1 VSACQD
7 VSYGEF
13 GSLLMR
19 AAGGARVPLSGSIEL
34 TFRCNLRCVHCYIPD
49 YSGRGEMS
57 TAEITRILDEIAD
70 EGCLWLLLTGGEV
83 FLRADFPE
91 IYRHAK
97 RRGFLITIFSNGTLV
112 DERLADLLAE
122 YPPFGIEFT
131 LYGLSDETYLR
142 TTGFPGRFSRV
153 RRGIDLLL
161 SRRLPLSLK
170 AVAMEP
176 LAGEIEAMQEF
187 CAALGVRFRY
197 DAMVHGRLDGS
208 LAPTTARSTPES
220 VVAYDARDPERLGE
234 WLKFYRQYVAPTRPT
249 PYLMSC
255 GAGVNSFHI
264 DPKGTLLTCEALP
277 LNGYDLR
284 RGTFREG
291 WYGVAAALRE
301 RLAGPE
307 NVCAPC
313 ELKALC
319 DRCPATATLETGS
332 PDGWIP
338 YYCEVTHRRAALLEE
353 ALDRPE
359 TAARYRAHAERV
371 AQGWTPPG
379 AILPRAS
386 ALQASPAVACGSGGG
401 ACAGGGCG
409 AGSGRTTNPKPIAIE
424 GPGARPETGKEVV
437 P

>member
-1 VSACQD
+1 VSACQEL
-7 VSYGEF
+7 SYGEF

-19 AAGGARVPLSGSIEL
+19 GAGGARVPLSGSIEL

-97 RRGFLITIFSNGTLV
+97 RRGFLITLFSNGTLV
-112 DERLADLLAE
+112 DERIADLLAE

-142 TTGFPGRFSRV
+142 TTGFAGRFSRV
-153 RRGIDLLL
+153 RRAIDLLL

-176 LAGEIEAMQEF
+176 LAGEIESMQEF
-187 CAALGVRFRY
+187 CASLGVRFRY

-208 LAPTTARSTPES
+208 LSPTTTRSTPEA

-338 YYCEVTHRRAALLEE
+338 YYCEVTHRRAALLED
-353 ALDRPE
+353 ALHRPE
-359 TAARYRAHAERV
+359 TAARYREHADRV
-371 AQGWTPPG
+371 ARGWTPPG

-386 ALQASPAVACGSGGG
+386 ALRVAPAGACGTGGG

-409 AGSGRTTNPKPIAIE
+409 AGAGRTTNPKPIAIE
-424 GPGARPETGKEVV
+424 GPGTRPETGKEAV